1 MPRLPDIK
9 AAFHAAIQR
18 NPKGYLCL
26 HTDDFIHELGILNWH
41 FSRKDANEWI
51 ARYQNDFADKTPE
64 QSDNRYWILRNM
76 GRIF

>member
-26 HTDDFIHELGILNWH
+26 HTDDFIHELGILNWN

-51 ARYQNDFADKTPE
+51 ERYQHDFADKTPD
-64 QSDNRYWILRNM
+64 QNDNRYWMLRNM